1 MFDSALEQLVRD
13 VDGAGARGAVRAGGG
28 AMTVAPRFECKYC
41 VPASEAD
48 GVLRVARVFLDID
61 RAAWPD
67 AVDGGPLPV
76 QRITSLYLD
85 SPAQTFLAWHLAR
98 RPTRF
103 KLRLR
108 RYSVGQRGIAW
119 AEVKHKVDGRVLK
132 TRSPLPLEAVPS
144 VESGRSAA
152 GQDRPASTRRW
163 TISSRASAP
172 STRARRCCFSANAVA
187 CVAPA
192 ASARGR
198 DGRYGSQLSARPRPV
213 TARRGG
219 RGLAVAG
226 RARGGARPAAIVEL
240 KHGGRPPV
248 WMRRLMTRLE
258 PWRCSY
264 SKYVA
269 AMQAAAIQEGGR

>member
-1 MFDSALEQLVRD
+1 MT
-13 VDGAGARGAVRAGGG
+13 
-28 AMTVAPRFECKYC
+28 TVAPRFECKYC

-48 GVLRVARVFLDID
+48 GVLRVARAFLDID

-85 SPAQTFLAWHLAR
+85 SPARTFLGWHLAR
-98 RPTRF
+98 RSRRF

-108 RYSVGQRGIAW
+108 RYSVGHGGLAW

-132 TRSPLPLEAVPS
+132 TRSPLPLAGVPS
-144 VESGRSAA
+144 IESGRPSRETGLA
-152 GQDRPASTRRW
+152 GVHPALDDFLSRQRAFDACPQVLLQCDRRGLRGTGGD
-163 TISSRASAP
+163 RAVGVTVDTDLCYQRGPTP
-172 STRARRCCFSANAVA
+172 SLLA
-187 CVAPA
+187 APA
-192 ASARGR
+192 G
-198 DGRYGSQLSARPRPV
+198 DWLS
-213 TARRGG
+213 
-219 RGLAVAG
+219 LAVPG
-226 RARGGARPAAIVEL
+226 EGLEPVAIVEL

-258 PWRCSY
+258 PRRCSY

-269 AMQAAAIQEGGR
+269 AMQEGGR